1 VKILHIVNWFPNSR
15 SPLEA
20 LWIQRQIK
28 TLNIYCSNT
37 ILHIQVIPST
47 RLSVIKGLAPGFHQ
61 LILEIPLK
69 SWMLVEWLTAI
80 LLVFYLK
87 RMKVRKEYD
96 MLNFHIAYPLLTHW
110 KLLRKFFKTPIV
122 VNEHWSAYHFNF
134 GVERELPRIQRIFKQ
149 NIPVIA
155 VSQALVND
163 IKNFAKADF
172 PSYVIPNVVDEKV
185 FFSDNSI
192 KKENFFFMVS
202 QWKYPKNPFPVMAA
216 FLRFN
221 EENQY
226 KHRLKI
232 GGYGVMWSAMTE
244 WVKENDT
251 KNTIYLLG
259 IMESTEIANAMR
271 SCKAFLHPTY
281 YETFSVVCAE
291 AVACGAIVAAPNV
304 GGIPEVVNENCI
316 LLENW
321 EENDWY
327 GALKFATAKN
337 DEPKLQSSGSRFSH
351 YEVGKSYYKV
361 LNTIISEVG

>member
-1 VKILHIVNWFPNSR
+1 VRVLHITNWYPNYINENEAIWINSHIDTLNSCCNNSILHFEHFTKKKWSWVVLKKGNLCQHLLSTPFKRWFFI
-15 SPLEA
+15 E
-20 LWIQRQIK
+20 WIYFGWLFWQ
-28 TLNIYCSNT
+28 L
-37 ILHIQVIPST
+37 VIN
-47 RLSVIKGLAPGFHQ
+47 RRYKDFDI
-61 LILEIPLK
+61 I
-69 SWMLVEWLTAI
+69 
-80 LLVFYLK
+80 
-87 RMKVRKEYD
+87 
-96 MLNFHIAYPLLTHW
+96 NFHIAYPMLTYWHW
-110 KLLRKFFKTPIV
+110 IKRWIKVPV
-122 VNEHWSAYHFNF
+122 VIAEHWSAYHFNF